1 MAACKS
7 ASAARDFEQFGLWY
21 STVWVIG
28 IEQILD
34 KSGNDF
40 AEKGAVLIARARV
53 AVQKVRRFAQNCQA
67 DRCQMVA
74 GALTIQTLF
83 ALVPGL
89 TIAYLSLSTFEAYLA
104 LSRSMEDV
112 IFSYVVPESVA
123 TVQEYLRQFSDQA
136 QTLSIPSAVLL
147 GVTAILMLNTIE
159 QTFNE
164 IWRIK
169 APRTG
174 LRRLAVYTALLTLGP
189 LLLVV
194 GLSITIYVF
203 SLPYLS
209 NLAGSQW
216 GLWIMPFVTSAAMYT
231 LAYWVIPNA
240 LVNWRHALLGGVGVA
255 VIFEVARFGF
265 ALVMT
270 YSDMAVVYGAFAVL
284 PGLLLWIYISWLII
298 LAGAELVAEIGS
310 RDR

>member
-1 MAACKS
+1 
-7 ASAARDFEQFGLWY
+7 
-21 STVWVIG
+21 
-28 IEQILD
+28 LD
-34 KSGNDF
+34 ESGEDF
-40 AEKGAVLIARARV
+40 AQKEVVLTARIGRAVE
-53 AVQKVRRFAQNCQA
+53 KVRRVAKNCQA
-67 DRCQMVA
+67 DRCQMIA
-74 GALTIQTLF
+74 GALTLQTLF

-89 TIAYLSLSTFEAYLA
+89 TIAYLSLSTFEASLA
-104 LSRSMEDV
+104 LSRSMENV

-123 TVQEYLRQFSDQA
+123 KAQEYLRQFSDQA

-147 GVTAILMLNTIE
+147 GITAILMLNTIE
-159 QTFNE
+159 QTFNQ
-164 IWRIK
+164 IWRVT

-174 LRRLAVYTALLTLGP
+174 LRRLAVYIALLTLGP
-189 LLLVV
+189 LLLVL

-216 GLWIMPFVTSAAMYT
+216 GLWILPFLTSAAMYT

-240 LVNWRHALLGGVGVA
+240 LVNWRHALLGGLGVA

-298 LAGAELVAEIGS
+298 LAGAELVAEIGG
-310 RDR
+310 RE

>member
-1 MAACKS
+1 M
-7 ASAARDFEQFGLWY
+7 D
-21 STVWVIG
+21 
-28 IEQILD
+28 D
-34 KSGNDF
+34 SGEDF
-40 AEKGAVLIARARV
+40 AQKEVVLTARIGRAVE
-53 AVQKVRRFAQNCQA
+53 KVRRVAKNCQA
-67 DRCQMVA
+67 DRCQMIA
-74 GALTIQTLF
+74 GALTLQTLF

-89 TIAYLSLSTFEAYLA
+89 TIAYLSLSTFETSLA
-104 LSRSMEDV
+104 LSRSMENV

-123 TVQEYLRQFSDQA
+123 KAQEYLRQFSDQA

-147 GVTAILMLNTIE
+147 GITAILMLNTIE
-159 QTFNE
+159 QTFNQ
-164 IWRIK
+164 IWRVT

-174 LRRLAVYTALLTLGP
+174 LRRLAVYIALLTLGP
-189 LLLVV
+189 LLLVL

-216 GLWIMPFVTSAAMYT
+216 GLWILPFLTSAAMYT

-240 LVNWRHALLGGVGVA
+240 LVNWRHALLGGLGVA

-265 ALVMT
+265 SLVMT

-298 LAGAELVAEIGS
+298 LAGAELVAEIGG
-310 RDR
+310 RE

>member
-1 MAACKS
+1 M
-7 ASAARDFEQFGLWY
+7 WY

-34 KSGNDF
+34 ESGEDF
-40 AEKGAVLIARARV
+40 AQKEVVLTARV
-53 AVQKVRRFAQNCQA
+53 GRAVEKVRRFAKNCQA
-67 DRCQMVA
+67 DRCQMIA
-74 GALTIQTLF
+74 GALTLQTLF

-89 TIAYLSLSTFEAYLA
+89 TIAYLSLSTFETSLA
-104 LSRSMEDV
+104 LSRSMENV

-123 TVQEYLRQFSDQA
+123 KTQEYLRQFSDQA

-147 GVTAILMLNTIE
+147 GITAILMLNTIE
-159 QTFNE
+159 QTFNQ
-164 IWRIK
+164 IWRVT

-174 LRRLAVYTALLTLGP
+174 LRRLAVYIALLTLGP
-189 LLLVV
+189 LLLVL

-216 GLWIMPFVTSAAMYT
+216 GLWILPFLTSAAMYT
-231 LAYWVIPNA
+231 LIYWVIPNA
-240 LVNWRHALLGGVGVA
+240 LVNWRHALLGGLGVA

-298 LAGAELVAEIGS
+298 LAGAELVAEIGG
-310 RDR
+310 RE

>member
-1 MAACKS
+1 M
-7 ASAARDFEQFGLWY
+7 D
-21 STVWVIG
+21 
-28 IEQILD
+28 D
-34 KSGNDF
+34 SGEDF
-40 AEKGAVLIARARV
+40 AQKEVVLTARV
-53 AVQKVRRFAQNCQA
+53 RRAVEKVRRVAKNCQA
-67 DRCQMVA
+67 DRCQMIA
-74 GALTIQTLF
+74 GALTLQTLF

-89 TIAYLSLSTFEAYLA
+89 TMAYLSLSTFETSLA
-104 LSRSMEDV
+104 LSRSMENV

-123 TVQEYLRQFSDQA
+123 KAQEYLRQFSDQA

-147 GVTAILMLNTIE
+147 GITAILMLNTIE
-159 QTFNE
+159 QTFNQ
-164 IWRIK
+164 IWRVT

-174 LRRLAVYTALLTLGP
+174 LRRLAVYIALLTLGP
-189 LLLVV
+189 LLLVL

-216 GLWIMPFVTSAAMYT
+216 GLWILPFLTSAAMYT

-240 LVNWRHALLGGVGVA
+240 LVNWRHALLGGLGVA

-298 LAGAELVAEIGS
+298 LAGAELVAEIGG
-310 RDR
+310 RE

>member
-1 MAACKS
+1 M
-7 ASAARDFEQFGLWY
+7 
-21 STVWVIG
+21 
-28 IEQILD
+28 
-34 KSGNDF
+34 
-40 AEKGAVLIARARV
+40 
-53 AVQKVRRFAQNCQA
+53 RF
-67 DRCQMVA
+67 
-74 GALTIQTLF
+74 LF
-83 ALVPGL
+83 LLLL
-89 TIAYLSLSTFEAYLA
+89 TIATHAAEPARKWTLRDGRTFEASLA
-104 LSRSMEDV
+104 LSRSMENV

-123 TVQEYLRQFSDQA
+123 KAQEYLRQFSDQA

-147 GVTAILMLNTIE
+147 GITAILMLNTIE
-159 QTFNE
+159 QTFNQ
-164 IWRIK
+164 IWRVT

-174 LRRLAVYTALLTLGP
+174 LRRLAVYIALLTLGP
-189 LLLVV
+189 LLLVL

-216 GLWIMPFVTSAAMYT
+216 GLWILPFLTSAAMYT

-240 LVNWRHALLGGVGVA
+240 LVNWRHALLGGLGVA

-298 LAGAELVAEIGS
+298 LAGAELVAEIGG
-310 RDR
+310 RE

>member
-1 MAACKS
+1 MFDACNS

-21 STVWVIG
+21 SSVWVIS
-28 IEQILD
+28 IERVLD
-34 KSGNDF
+34 ESDSDF
-40 AEKGAVLIARARV
+40 AQKGAVLTAQFRV
-53 AVQKVRRFAQNCQA
+53 AAEKVRRFVQNCQT
-67 DRCQMVA
+67 DRCQMIA

-89 TIAYLSLSTFEAYLA
+89 TIAYLSLSTFDAYLA

-112 IFSYVVPESVA
+112 IFAYVVPESVG
-123 TVQEYLRQFSDQA
+123 VIQEYLRQFSDQA

-147 GVTAILMLNTIE
+147 GITAVLMLNTIE
-159 QTFNE
+159 ETFNQ
-164 IWRIK
+164 IWRVS

-174 LRRLAVYTALLTLGP
+174 LRRFAVYTALLTLGP
-189 LLLVV
+189 LLLVL

-216 GLWIMPFVTSAAMYT
+216 GLWILPFVTSAAVYT
-231 LAYWVIPNA
+231 LAYCVIPNVA
-240 LVNWRHALLGGVGVA
+240 VNWRHGLLGGVGVA
-255 VIFEVARFGF
+255 LIFEVARFGF
-265 ALVMT
+265 SLVMA

-298 LAGAELVAEIGS
+298 LAGAELVAQIGG
-310 RDR
+310 R

>member
-1 MAACKS
+1 M
-7 ASAARDFEQFGLWY
+7 DE
-21 STVWVIG
+21 
-28 IEQILD
+28 
-34 KSGNDF
+34 SGNDH
-40 AEKGAVLIARARV
+40 AQKNAVLTARVQGAVEKA
-53 AVQKVRRFAQNCQA
+53 RRFAHNCQA
-67 DRCQMVA
+67 DRCQMIA
-74 GALTIQTLF
+74 GALTMQTLF

-123 TVQEYLRQFSDQA
+123 TVQQYLRQFSDQA
-136 QTLSIPSAVLL
+136 QTLSIPSAVIL
-147 GVTAILMLNTIE
+147 GITAILMLNTIE
-159 QTFNE
+159 KTFNE

-189 LLLVV
+189 LLLVL
-194 GLSITIYVF
+194 GLSMTIYVF

-216 GLWIMPFVTSAAMYT
+216 GLWILPFVTSAAMYT
-231 LAYWVIPNA
+231 LAYWMIPNVP
-240 LVNWRHALLGGVGVA
+240 VNWRHALLGGVGVA
-255 VIFEVARFGF
+255 VIFEIARFGF

-284 PGLLLWIYISWLII
+284 PGLLLWLYISWFII
-298 LAGAELVAEIGS
+298 LAGAEVVAEMGG
-310 RDR
+310 REG

>member
-1 MAACKS
+1 MS
-7 ASAARDFEQFGLWY
+7 
-21 STVWVIG
+21 
-28 IEQILD
+28 
-34 KSGNDF
+34 DF
-40 AEKGAVLIARARV
+40 AQKGAVLTARIQV
-53 AVQKVRRFAQNCQA
+53 GFETVSRFVQNCRA
-67 DRCQMVA
+67 DRCQMIA

-89 TIAYLSLSTFEAYLA
+89 TIAYLSLSTFDTYLS
-104 LSRSMEDV
+104 LSRSLEDV

-123 TVQEYLRQFSDQA
+123 TAQQYLRQFSDQA

-147 GVTAILMLNTIE
+147 GMTAVLMLNTIE

-174 LRRLAVYTALLTLGP
+174 LRRLAVYIALLTLGP
-189 LLLVV
+189 LLLVL

-209 NLAGSQW
+209 ALAGSQW
-216 GLWIMPFVTSAAMYT
+216 GLWILPFVTSAAMYT
-231 LAYWVIPNA
+231 LAYWVIPNTF
-240 LVNWRHALLGGVGVA
+240 VNWRHALLGGVGVA
-255 VIFEVARFGF
+255 VIFEIARFGF

-270 YSDMAVVYGAFAVL
+270 YSDIAVVYGAFAVL
-284 PGLLLWIYISWLII
+284 PGLLLWIYIAWFII
-298 LAGAELVAEIGS
+298 LAGAEWVAEMGGRS
-310 RDR
+310 

>member
-1 MAACKS
+1 M
-7 ASAARDFEQFGLWY
+7 DE
-21 STVWVIG
+21 
-28 IEQILD
+28 
-34 KSGNDF
+34 SGEDF
-40 AEKGAVLIARARV
+40 AQKEVVLTARV
-53 AVQKVRRFAQNCQA
+53 GRAVEKVRRVAKNCQA
-67 DRCQMVA
+67 DRCQMIA
-74 GALTIQTLF
+74 GALTLQTLF

-89 TIAYLSLSTFEAYLA
+89 TIAYLSLSTFEASLA
-104 LSRSMEDV
+104 LSRSMENV
-112 IFSYVVPESVA
+112 IFSYVVPESVGKA
-123 TVQEYLRQFSDQA
+123 QEYLRQFSDQA

-147 GVTAILMLNTIE
+147 GITAILMLNTIE
-159 QTFNE
+159 QTFNQ
-164 IWRIK
+164 IWRVT

-174 LRRLAVYTALLTLGP
+174 LRRLAVYIALLTLGP
-189 LLLVV
+189 LLLVL

-216 GLWIMPFVTSAAMYT
+216 GLWILPFLTSAAMYT

-240 LVNWRHALLGGVGVA
+240 LVNWRHALLGGLGVA

-298 LAGAELVAEIGS
+298 LAGAELVAEIGG
-310 RDR
+310 RE

>member
-1 MAACKS
+1 M
-7 ASAARDFEQFGLWY
+7 DE
-21 STVWVIG
+21 
-28 IEQILD
+28 
-34 KSGNDF
+34 SGEDF
-40 AEKGAVLIARARV
+40 AQKEVVLTARV
-53 AVQKVRRFAQNCQA
+53 GRAVEKVRRVAKNCQA
-67 DRCQMVA
+67 DRCQMIA
-74 GALTIQTLF
+74 GALTLQTLF

-89 TIAYLSLSTFEAYLA
+89 TIAYLSLSTFETSLA
-104 LSRSMEDV
+104 LSRSMENV
-112 IFSYVVPESVA
+112 IFSYVVPESVGKA
-123 TVQEYLRQFSDQA
+123 QEYLRQFSDQA

-147 GVTAILMLNTIE
+147 GITAILMLNTIE
-159 QTFNE
+159 QTFNQ
-164 IWRIK
+164 IWRVT

-174 LRRLAVYTALLTLGP
+174 LRRLAVYIALLTLGP
-189 LLLVV
+189 LLLVL

-216 GLWIMPFVTSAAMYT
+216 GLWILPFLTSAAMYT

-240 LVNWRHALLGGVGVA
+240 LVNWRHALLGGLGVA

-265 ALVMT
+265 SLVMT

-298 LAGAELVAEIGS
+298 LAGAELVAEIGG
-310 RDR
+310 RE

>member
-1 MAACKS
+1 M
-7 ASAARDFEQFGLWY
+7 WY
-21 STVWVIG
+21 GTVWVIG

-34 KSGNDF
+34 ESGEDF
-40 AEKGAVLIARARV
+40 AQKEVVLTARV
-53 AVQKVRRFAQNCQA
+53 GRAVEKVRRFAKNCQA
-67 DRCQMVA
+67 DRCQMIA
-74 GALTIQTLF
+74 GALTLQTLF

-89 TIAYLSLSTFEAYLA
+89 TIAYLSLSTFETSLA
-104 LSRSMEDV
+104 LSRSMENV

-123 TVQEYLRQFSDQA
+123 KAQEYLRQFSDQA

-147 GVTAILMLNTIE
+147 GITAILMLNTIE
-159 QTFNE
+159 QTFNQ
-164 IWRIK
+164 IWRVT

-174 LRRLAVYTALLTLGP
+174 LRRLAVYIALLTLGP
-189 LLLVV
+189 LLLVL

-216 GLWIMPFVTSAAMYT
+216 GLWILPFLTSAAMYT

-240 LVNWRHALLGGVGVA
+240 LVNWRHALLGGLGVA

-298 LAGAELVAEIGS
+298 LGGAELVAEIGG
-310 RDR
+310 RE

>member
-1 MAACKS
+1 M
-7 ASAARDFEQFGLWY
+7 WY

-34 KSGNDF
+34 ESGEDF
-40 AEKGAVLIARARV
+40 AQKEVVLTARV
-53 AVQKVRRFAQNCQA
+53 GRAVEKVRRFAKNCQA
-67 DRCQMVA
+67 DRCQMIA
-74 GALTIQTLF
+74 GALTLQTMF

-89 TIAYLSLSTFEAYLA
+89 TIAYLSLSTFETSLA
-104 LSRSMEDV
+104 LSRSMENV
-112 IFSYVVPESVA
+112 IFSYVVPESVGKA
-123 TVQEYLRQFSDQA
+123 QEYLRQFSDQA

-147 GVTAILMLNTIE
+147 GITAILMLNTIE
-159 QTFNE
+159 QTFNQ
-164 IWRIK
+164 IWRVT

-174 LRRLAVYTALLTLGP
+174 LRRLAVYIALLTLGP
-189 LLLVV
+189 LLLVL

-216 GLWIMPFVTSAAMYT
+216 GLWILPFLTSAAMYT

-240 LVNWRHALLGGVGVA
+240 LVNWRHALLGGLGVA

-298 LAGAELVAEIGS
+298 FAGAELVAEIGG
-310 RDR
+310 RE

>member
-1 MAACKS
+1 M
-7 ASAARDFEQFGLWY
+7 DE
-21 STVWVIG
+21 
-28 IEQILD
+28 
-34 KSGNDF
+34 SGNDH
-40 AEKGAVLIARARV
+40 AQKNAVLTARVQGAVEKA
-53 AVQKVRRFAQNCQA
+53 RRFAHNCQA
-67 DRCQMVA
+67 DRCQMIA
-74 GALTIQTLF
+74 GALTMQTLF

-123 TVQEYLRQFSDQA
+123 TVQQYLRQFSDQA
-136 QTLSIPSAVLL
+136 QTLSIPSAVIL
-147 GVTAILMLNTIE
+147 GITAILMLNTIE
-159 QTFNE
+159 KTFNE

-189 LLLVV
+189 LLLVL
-194 GLSITIYVF
+194 GLSMTIYVF

-216 GLWIMPFVTSAAMYT
+216 GLWILPFVTSAAMYT
-231 LAYWVIPNA
+231 LAYWMIPNVP
-240 LVNWRHALLGGVGVA
+240 VNWRHALLGGVGVA
-255 VIFEVARFGF
+255 VIFEIARFGF

-284 PGLLLWIYISWLII
+284 PGLLLWLYISWFII
-298 LAGAELVAEIGS
+298 LAGAEVVAEMGG
-310 RDR
+310 RAG

>member
-1 MAACKS
+1 
-7 ASAARDFEQFGLWY
+7 
-21 STVWVIG
+21 
-28 IEQILD
+28 LD
-34 KSGNDF
+34 DSGEDF
-40 AEKGAVLIARARV
+40 AQKEVVLTARIGRAVE
-53 AVQKVRRFAQNCQA
+53 KVRRVAKNCQA
-67 DRCQMVA
+67 DRCQMIA
-74 GALTIQTLF
+74 GALTLQTLF

-89 TIAYLSLSTFEAYLA
+89 TIAYLSLSTFETSLA
-104 LSRSMEDV
+104 LSRSMENV
-112 IFSYVVPESVA
+112 IFSYVVPESVGKA
-123 TVQEYLRQFSDQA
+123 QEYLRQFSDQA

-147 GVTAILMLNTIE
+147 GITAILMLNTIE
-159 QTFNE
+159 QTFNQ
-164 IWRIK
+164 IWRVT

-174 LRRLAVYTALLTLGP
+174 LRRLAVYIALLTLGP
-189 LLLVV
+189 LLLVL

-216 GLWIMPFVTSAAMYT
+216 GLWILPFLTSAAMYT

-240 LVNWRHALLGGVGVA
+240 LVNWRHALLGGLGVA

-298 LAGAELVAEIGS
+298 LAGAELVAEIGG
-310 RDR
+310 RE

>member
-1 MAACKS
+1 
-7 ASAARDFEQFGLWY
+7 
-21 STVWVIG
+21 
-28 IEQILD
+28 LD
-34 KSGNDF
+34 DSGEDF
-40 AEKGAVLIARARV
+40 AQKEVVLTARV
-53 AVQKVRRFAQNCQA
+53 RRAVEKVRRVAKNCQA
-67 DRCQMVA
+67 DRCQMIA
-74 GALTIQTLF
+74 GALTLQTLF

-89 TIAYLSLSTFEAYLA
+89 TMAYLSLSTFETSLA
-104 LSRSMEDV
+104 LSRSMENV

-123 TVQEYLRQFSDQA
+123 KAQEYLRQFSDQA

-147 GVTAILMLNTIE
+147 GITAILMLNTIE
-159 QTFNE
+159 QTFNQ
-164 IWRIK
+164 IWRVT

-174 LRRLAVYTALLTLGP
+174 LRRLAVYIALLTLGP
-189 LLLVV
+189 LLLVL

-216 GLWIMPFVTSAAMYT
+216 GLWILPFLTSAAMYT

-240 LVNWRHALLGGVGVA
+240 LVNWRHALLGGLGVA

-298 LAGAELVAEIGS
+298 LAGAELVAEIGG
-310 RDR
+310 RE

>member
-1 MAACKS
+1 M
-7 ASAARDFEQFGLWY
+7 AARDFEQFGLWY

-34 KSGNDF
+34 ESGEDF
-40 AEKGAVLIARARV
+40 AQKEVVLTARIGRAVE
-53 AVQKVRRFAQNCQA
+53 KVRRFTKNCQA
-67 DRCQMVA
+67 DRCQMIA
-74 GALTIQTLF
+74 GALTLQTLF

-89 TIAYLSLSTFEAYLA
+89 TIAYLSLSTFEASLA
-104 LSRSMEDV
+104 LSRSMENV
-112 IFSYVVPESVA
+112 IFSYVVPESVGKA
-123 TVQEYLRQFSDQA
+123 QEYLRQFSDQA

-147 GVTAILMLNTIE
+147 GITAILMLNTIE
-159 QTFNE
+159 QTFNQ
-164 IWRIK
+164 IWRVT

-174 LRRLAVYTALLTLGP
+174 LRRLAVYIALLTLGP
-189 LLLVV
+189 LLLVL

-216 GLWIMPFVTSAAMYT
+216 GLWILPFLTSAAMYT
-231 LAYWVIPNA
+231 LAYWVIPNGF
-240 LVNWRHALLGGVGVA
+240 VNWRHALLGGLGVA

-298 LAGAELVAEIGS
+298 LAGAELVAEIGG
-310 RDR
+310 RE

>member
-1 MAACKS
+1 M
-7 ASAARDFEQFGLWY
+7 DE
-21 STVWVIG
+21 
-28 IEQILD
+28 
-34 KSGNDF
+34 SGNDH
-40 AEKGAVLIARARV
+40 AQKNAVLTARVQGAVEKA
-53 AVQKVRRFAQNCQA
+53 RRFAHNCQA
-67 DRCQMVA
+67 DRCQMIA
-74 GALTIQTLF
+74 GALTMQTLF

-123 TVQEYLRQFSDQA
+123 TVQQYLRQFSDQA
-136 QTLSIPSAVLL
+136 QTLSIPSAVIL
-147 GVTAILMLNTIE
+147 GITAILMLNTIE
-159 QTFNE
+159 KTFNE

-189 LLLVV
+189 LLLVL
-194 GLSITIYVF
+194 GLSMTIYVF

-216 GLWIMPFVTSAAMYT
+216 GLWVLPFVTSAAMYT
-231 LAYWVIPNA
+231 LAYWMIPNVS
-240 LVNWRHALLGGVGVA
+240 VNWRHALLGGVGVA
-255 VIFEVARFGF
+255 VIFEIARFGF

-284 PGLLLWIYISWLII
+284 PGLLLWLYISWFII
-298 LAGAELVAEIGS
+298 LAGAEVVAEMGG
-310 RDR
+310 RAG